1 MNNNVWFHAAA
12 LLLGVFI
19 SSVSQVIL
27 KKSSAIQYSSW
38 IREYLNVRVITAYF
52 VFFLATL
59 LSIYAYRVL
68 PLATGAMLEATGYIY
83 VTAFDKIFFHQKITK
98 RRILSLLI
106 IIFGIFVF
114 SYFG

>member
-12 LLLGVFI
+12 LLFGVFI
-19 SSVSQVIL
+19 SCASQVLL

-38 IREYLNVRVITAYF
+38 IREYLNVRVITAYA

-68 PLATGAMLEATGYIY
+68 PLTTGSMLEATGYIY
-83 VTAFDKIFFHQKITK
+83 VTVFDKIFFHQKITK
-98 RRILSLLI
+98 RRIISLILI
-106 IIFGIFVF
+106 ISGVFVF